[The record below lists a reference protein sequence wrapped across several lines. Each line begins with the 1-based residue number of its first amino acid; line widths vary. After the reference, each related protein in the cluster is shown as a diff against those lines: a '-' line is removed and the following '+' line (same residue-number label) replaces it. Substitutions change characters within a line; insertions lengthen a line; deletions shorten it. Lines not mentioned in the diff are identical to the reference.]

1 MKWGQMLSGLPGC
14 CHLHAGDVGN
24 FFLRLLARGFT
35 IIYKDLSSWF
45 RGTSGCSAIACLL
58 SINLDLWCLS
68 VPCGGNP
75 EPDHPI
81 LMWRLSDQEVRNPVI
96 QWSCKI
102 LQQLEKTYK
111 WSWTCQMQHIL
122 KSNLVLIKFILT
134 LEGEEG
140 ENHIF
145 YDSSLPQDNK
155 TWSEDIKKNMWLQTS
170 FLPLKLFF
178 SQKSSSHRSTE
189 PCTPLQL
196 CGHHQ
201 NFIVR
206 HKAACETRN
215 TLESQSQG
223 CCIPAEELQ
232 THACPSGICSSIA
245 FSLEPFWHP
254 GQTQQHPHLRSSP
267 CPTLL
272 GFFPS
277 PEFLI
282 QDDRCPAVGV

>member
-111 WSWTCQMQHIL
+111 WSWTCQTQHIL

-134 LEGEEG
+134 LEGEEE

-155 TWSEDIKKNMWLQTS
+155 TWSEDIKKKICGCKHLFSPLSCSFPKKAVPTVPQNLVLHFSFVAITKTSSWDTKQLVKPETLWSHGVKNAVFLQ
-170 FLPLKLFF
+170 
-178 SQKSSSHRSTE
+178 RSCRHTHV
-189 PCTPLQL
+189 LQASAQAL
-196 CGHHQ
+196 
-201 NFIVR
+201 
-206 HKAACETRN
+206 
-215 TLESQSQG
+215 
-223 CCIPAEELQ
+223 
-232 THACPSGICSSIA
+232 
-245 FSLEPFWHP
+245 
-254 GQTQQHPHLRSSP
+254 
-267 CPTLL
+267 
-272 GFFPS
+272 PS
-277 PEFLI
+277 PWSLSDTQDKRNSTLTSAPLPAPLFLASFQALSPWYRMI
-282 QDDRCPAVGV
+282 GAQ